1 MVIEN
6 GDMLEIHP
14 DHLNISAHYPASLV
28 FVDGQGVGDVDSG
41 IMRERESL
49 AEDGFLVVQLVID
62 QDGNLLGK
70 PVILSQGFIQ
80 SNGSSEMIDEL
91 NQRVIEKAGKANGN
105 LKKEME
111 TMVRSFLYSEVRRSP
126 RVFVTISQV

>member
-1 MVIEN
+1 
-6 GDMLEIHP
+6 
-14 DHLNISAHYPASLV
+14 
-28 FVDGQGVGDVDSG
+28 
-41 IMRERESL
+41 
-49 AEDGFLVVQLVID
+49 
-62 QDGNLLGK
+62 
-70 PVILSQGFIQ
+70 
-80 SNGSSEMIDEL
+80 MIDEL